1 MTAST
6 ATIATKREYVSSTR
20 QRVMGIVFLIIAAA
34 IWLIFVRGLESDLIT
49 RFGLVPGGVDSDLPP
64 WEFRTLTALNAAAFA
79 SAFIGAGQLARGFGK
94 RTNAMLGIVALLFV
108 FSFLAWAAAGKS
120 LNLAGLLNTSLSK
133 AVPITLGAMSGILSE
148 RAGVVNIAIE
158 GMMLFGAMMAALVA
172 SLLRSRCDEALIE
185 SVLICGQAEGNLRPY
200 LYIGILAAVLT
211 GMLLAYI
218 HGVFS
223 IKYKIDQIISGT
235 VINIFAVG
243 MTSYISAK
251 FMQEYQF
258 LNNPGTFRPF
268 DVPLLSQ
275 IPLLGPIVFRNNIFV
290 YMMFIFMIVIH
301 IGLFYT
307 RWGLRLRSVGEHP
320 RAADTLGINVIRTRY
335 MAVLMSGAMAGFGGA
350 YFTLGSVG
358 RFDEVMTAGRGFI
371 GLAAMIFGNWSPFG
385 AFGAGLLF
393 GFADSLAS
401 KLAILSVPIPSQ
413 FLLMAPYVATMV
425 VLAGVIG
432 QGHMPA
438 ADGQP
443 YSKEGH

>member
-6 ATIATKREYVSSTR
+6 ATIATKREYVSPTR
-20 QRVMGIVFLIIAAA
+20 QRVMGIIFLLVAAA
-34 IWLIFVRGLESDLIT
+34 IWLIFVRGMDSELLT
-49 RFGLVPGGVDSDLPP
+49 KFGLVPGGVKSDLQP
-64 WEFRTLTALNAAAFA
+64 WEFRTITALNAAAFA

-94 RTNAMLGIVALLFV
+94 RTNAMLGVVALLFM

-120 LNLAGLLNTSLSK
+120 LNIAGLLNTSLSK

-158 GMMLFGAMMAALVA
+158 GMMLFGAMMAALIA
-172 SLLRSRCDEALIE
+172 SLLRSRCDEGLIE
-185 SVLICGQAEGNLRPY
+185 TVLICGQAEGTLKPY
-200 LYIGILAAVLT
+200 LWIGVFAAVLT

-218 HGVFS
+218 HGLFS
-223 IKYKIDQIISGT
+223 IKYMIDQIISGT

-258 LNNPGTFRPF
+258 LNNPGTFRSF
-268 DVPLLSQ
+268 EIPLLSQ

-290 YMMFIFMIVIH
+290 YAMFFFMIVLH
-301 IGLFYT
+301 VGLFYT
-307 RWGLRLRSVGEHP
+307 RWGLRVRSVGEHP

-335 MAVLMSGAMAGFGGA
+335 MAVLLSGAMAGFGGA

-371 GLAAMIFGNWSPFG
+371 GLAAMIFGNYSPFG

-425 VLAGVIG
+425 VLAGVVG
-432 QGHMPA
+432 KGHMPA